1 MTRARDRRTTPRRSC
16 RSVAPAVALLL
27 ASALVTRGDR
37 AEARPAF
44 DVAYNVGSAAYQQ
57 GKHALAAEHLS
68 FALRG
73 WPLLSA
79 VAHLKPTAQ
88 QRLATSRA
96 HVGALAVTVSAPL
109 AEVRVDGKPAGKA
122 PLAGEI
128 FVEPGE
134 HAIEARLDGYAPA
147 LKTVRV
153 AKGETAAVTL
163 TLALA
168 KSEAAAEA
176 RENTAAVDAARAPAG
191 KAAGHGPSAVQLAA
205 KPGQNV
211 AVPAHVE
218 QRSWVPVIALGA
230 ASAMALGVGVGMTVA
245 ANDATAEARSQQEE
259 IFAGGGGCLESPAFA
274 GACREFRHTT
284 RRSDDLSN
292 AAVVTYAASGAMA
305 LTALAFALCPRGSE
319 SAAGRAAV
327 RVVPGFGVR
336 SAGIS
341 VRTAW

>member
-27 ASALVTRGDR
+27 ASALVTLGDR
-37 AEARPAF
+37 AEARPTF

-68 FALRG
+68 FALRH

-88 QRLATSRA
+88 QRLAMSRA
-96 HVGALAVTVSAPL
+96 QVGALAVTVSAPL

-134 HAIEARLDGYAPA
+134 HTIEARLDGYAPA
-147 LKTVRV
+147 QKTVRV

-163 TLALA
+163 AMALV
-168 KSEAAAEA
+168 KSEAAVKAG
-176 RENTAAVDAARAPAG
+176 ENTAAGDAARAPTGDAE
-191 KAAGHGPSAVQLAA
+191 GHGPSAAQPVA
-205 KPGQNV
+205 KPGQHV
-211 AVPAHVE
+211 PGPAHVE

-230 ASAMALGVGVGMTVA
+230 ASAVALGVGVGTTVA
-245 ANDATAEARSQQEE
+245 ANKASAETSSQRTA
-259 IFAGGGGCLESPAFA
+259 IWNAGGGCIDAPAEQG
-274 GACREFRHTT
+274 GACAKLRDGEGRVDGF
-284 RRSDDLSN
+284 SN
-292 AAVVTYAASGAMA
+292 AARVAYVTSGLLLAGA
-305 LTALAFALCPRGSE
+305 LTYSLWPVKRSGSAHSMRLVPNLGARG
-319 SAAGRAAV
+319 
-327 RVVPGFGVR
+327 
-336 SAGIS
+336 AGIIAQG
-341 VRTAW
+341 AW